1 MLLEQILTVFIVP
14 RFFHKSSVR
23 SLRSVFRRRE
33 TKVERTLYST
43 ITNPNKRSKSLF
55 HRRRPPLLLKESE
68 CRSISG
74 IIGSRIV
81 AAPKNNPMTSPPLG
95 RCYLFSTGWGEGKGK
110 GAGNAG
116 KEEGKKLPPFL
127 PSRRPPRV
135 PGFFIFPVSPLMEP
149 LQRRK
154 GRADPNEID
163 RSELIQT
170 PCFT

>member
-1 MLLEQILTVFIVP
+1 MLTSFRSMLTSRRPMLPKQILTVFMVP
-14 RFFHKSSVR
+14 CFFHKSSVK

-43 ITNPNKRSKSLF
+43 ITNPEKCSKSLF

-95 RCYLFSTGWGEGKGK
+95 RCYLFSTQ
-110 GAGNAG
+110 ACLSDRLSRNAQSDW
-116 KEEGKKLPPFL
+116 LHRCRL
-127 PSRRPPRV
+127 S
-135 PGFFIFPVSPLMEP
+135 IVSINLLVFYHECRS
-149 LQRRK
+149 LIGYATRYLFC
-154 GRADPNEID
+154 D
-163 RSELIQT
+163 R
-170 PCFT
+170 